1 VSLDYNEDD
10 VSGESGERVM
20 KPTTLQQAEEYLQ
33 RGRLKQAARVL
44 RRAVQAGNAPLECYM
59 RLAEVCRLQENWRGA
74 IDAIRAALQRQP
86 DSIPARERLIE
97 LLLESGR
104 LAEAIAECERWLQ
117 EMPEHPT
124 PLEHLLDAHWQ
135 AMDYLRALQA
145 ANRLVQL
152 QPCNAHYRM
161 RRARLLDNLG
171 RREEAVSDYEW
182 LAFEASAPL
191 EITVWATLEL
201 QRLDRL
207 QIHQLMR
214 LLMED
219 ALFWVKFVRD
229 PKGAARERGFTF
241 SRVGEEVLETLPE
254 TLLREIPRP
263 PRRYAGYS

>member
-1 VSLDYNEDD
+1 
-10 VSGESGERVM
+10 M

-44 RRAVQAGNAPLECYM
+44 RRAVQSGDAPLECYM

-97 LLLESGR
+97 LLIESGR
-104 LAEAIAECERWLQ
+104 FAEAVAECERWLS

-135 AMDYLRALQA
+135 AMDFGRALDA
-145 ANRLVQL
+145 ANQLVQL
-152 QPCNAHYRM
+152 QPHAAHYRL

-171 RREEAVSDYEW
+171 RHAEAISDYEW

-201 QRLDRL
+201 QRLDRI
-207 QIHQLMR
+207 QMRQLMR

-219 ALFWVKFVRD
+219 ALFWVKFIRD
-229 PKGAARERGFTF
+229 PKGAARERGFIF
-241 SRVGEEVLETLPE
+241 SRVGELLLETLPE
-254 TLLREIPRP
+254 TLLREMPRP
-263 PRRYAGYS
+263 PRRNAGYS

>member
-1 VSLDYNEDD
+1 M
-10 VSGESGERVM
+10 GESGERVM

-44 RRAVQAGNAPLECYM
+44 RRAVQAGDAPLECYL

-97 LLLESGR
+97 LLIESGR
-104 LAEAIAECERWLQ
+104 LAEAVAECERWLS

-124 PLEHLLDAHWQ
+124 PLEHLLDAHWH

-152 QPCNAHYRM
+152 QPRNAQYRM

-171 RREEAVSDYEW
+171 RHAEAISDYEQ
-182 LAFEASAPL
+182 LAFEAGAPL
-191 EITVWATLEL
+191 EIIAWAMLEL
-201 QRLDRL
+201 ERLDRI
-207 QIHQLMR
+207 QMRQLMR

-219 ALFWVKFVRD
+219 TLFWVKFVRD
-229 PKGAARERGFTF
+229 PKGAARERGFAF
-241 SRVGEEVLETLPE
+241 SRVGEEMLEALPD
-254 TLLREIPRP
+254 TLLREMPRP
-263 PRRYAGYS
+263 PRRNAGYS

>member
-1 VSLDYNEDD
+1 
-10 VSGESGERVM
+10 M
-20 KPTTLQQAEEYLQ
+20 KPTPLQQAEAYLQ

-44 RRAVQAGNAPLECYM
+44 RRAVQSGNAPLECYM

-97 LLLESGR
+97 LLIESGR
-104 LAEAIAECERWLQ
+104 FAEAVAECERWLS

-135 AMDYLRALQA
+135 AMDFGRALDA
-145 ANRLVQL
+145 ANQLVQL
-152 QPCNAHYRM
+152 QPHAAHYRL

-171 RREEAVSDYEW
+171 RHAEAISDYEW

-201 QRLDRL
+201 QRLDRI
-207 QIHQLMR
+207 QMRQLMR

-219 ALFWVKFVRD
+219 ALFWVKFIRD

-254 TLLREIPRP
+254 TLLREMPRP
-263 PRRYAGYS
+263 PRRNAGYS

>member
-1 VSLDYNEDD
+1 
-10 VSGESGERVM
+10 M
-20 KPTTLQQAEEYLQ
+20 Q

-44 RRAVQAGNAPLECYM
+44 RRAVQSGNAPLECYM

-97 LLLESGR
+97 LLIESGR
-104 LAEAIAECERWLQ
+104 LAEAVAECERWLS

-135 AMDYLRALQA
+135 AMDFGRALDA
-145 ANRLVQL
+145 ANQLVQL
-152 QPCNAHYRM
+152 QPHAAHYRL

-171 RREEAVSDYEW
+171 RHAEAISDYEW

-207 QIHQLMR
+207 QIRQLMR

-219 ALFWVKFVRD
+219 ALFWVKFIRD
-229 PKGAARERGFTF
+229 PKDAARERGFIF
-241 SRVGEEVLETLPE
+241 SRVGEEVLEALPE
-254 TLLREIPRP
+254 TLLREMPRP
-263 PRRYAGYS
+263 LRHNAGYS

>member
-1 VSLDYNEDD
+1 
-10 VSGESGERVM
+10 M

-44 RRAVQAGNAPLECYM
+44 RRAVQSGDAPLECYL

-97 LLLESGR
+97 LLIESGR
-104 LAEAIAECERWLQ
+104 LAEAVAECERWLS

-124 PLEHLLDAHWQ
+124 PLELLLDAHWH
-135 AMDYLRALQA
+135 AMDYPRALQV

-152 QPCNAHYRM
+152 QPYAAHYRL

-171 RREEAVSDYEW
+171 RHAEAISDYEW

-207 QIHQLMR
+207 QIRQLMR

-219 ALFWVKFVRD
+219 ALFWVKFIRD
-229 PKGAARERGFTF
+229 PKDAARERGFIF
-241 SRVGEEVLETLPE
+241 SRVGEEVLEALPD
-254 TLLREIPRP
+254 TLLREMPRP
-263 PRRYAGYS
+263 PRRNAGYS

>member
-1 VSLDYNEDD
+1 
-10 VSGESGERVM
+10 M
-20 KPTTLQQAEEYLQ
+20 KPTPLQQAEEYMQ

-44 RRAVQAGNAPLECYM
+44 RRAVQSGNAPLECYM

-97 LLLESGR
+97 LLIESGR
-104 LAEAIAECERWLQ
+104 FAEAVAECERWLS

-135 AMDYLRALQA
+135 AMDFGRALDA
-145 ANRLVQL
+145 ANQLVQL
-152 QPCNAHYRM
+152 QPHAAHYRL

-171 RREEAVSDYEW
+171 RHAEAISDYEW

-201 QRLDRL
+201 QRLDRIQMR
-207 QIHQLMR
+207 QIMR

-219 ALFWVKFVRD
+219 ALFWMKFVRD
-229 PKGAARERGFTF
+229 PKSAARERGFTF
-241 SRVGEEVLETLPE
+241 SRVGEALLETLPD
-254 TLLREIPRP
+254 TLLREMPRP
-263 PRRYAGYS
+263 PRRNAGYS

>member
-1 VSLDYNEDD
+1 
-10 VSGESGERVM
+10 M
-20 KPTTLQQAEEYLQ
+20 KPTPLQQAEEYMQ

-44 RRAVQAGNAPLECYM
+44 RRAVQSGNAPLECYM

-97 LLLESGR
+97 LLIESGR
-104 LAEAIAECERWLQ
+104 LAEAVAECERWLS

-135 AMDYLRALQA
+135 AMDFGRALDA
-145 ANRLVQL
+145 ANQLVQL
-152 QPCNAHYRM
+152 QPHAAHYRL

-171 RREEAVSDYEW
+171 RHAEAISDYEW

-207 QIHQLMR
+207 QIRQLMR

-219 ALFWVKFVRD
+219 ALFWVKFIRD
-229 PKGAARERGFTF
+229 PKDAARERGFIF
-241 SRVGEEVLETLPE
+241 SRVGEEVLEALPE
-254 TLLREIPRP
+254 TLLREMPRP
-263 PRRYAGYS
+263 LRHNAGYS